1 MARLTK
7 KQRAERKKL
16 KEEIA
21 GLESRLAEAQRKNDI
36 FDSLAMEIWERIEG
50 DVQRVAAD
58 EAEIVYDNHGN

>member
-21 GLESRLAEAQRKNDI
+21 SLESRFAEAQRKNDI
-36 FDSLAMEIWERIEG
+36 FDSLAMEIWERIED
-50 DVQRVAAD
+50 DVRRVAED
-58 EAEIVYDNHGN
+58 EAENVYENHA